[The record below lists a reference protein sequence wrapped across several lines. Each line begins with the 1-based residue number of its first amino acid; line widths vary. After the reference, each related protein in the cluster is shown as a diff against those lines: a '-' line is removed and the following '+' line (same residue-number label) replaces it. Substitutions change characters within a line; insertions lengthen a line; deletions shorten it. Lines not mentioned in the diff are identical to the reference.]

1 MKVLQVAKFYPPDHG
16 GIEAVARDLSA
27 GLVSRGLEVA
37 VLCAAK
43 HWRHSDERDALGVRI
58 TRAAS
63 LGLLLSTSMAP
74 GLVWQLWRR
83 RAEAEVV
90 HVHMPDPLAALA
102 VLVARPKGRLVL
114 HWHSDVVRQ
123 RIARHVYRPLER
135 WLLRRAD
142 AVIATSQAYADS
154 SAALR
159 DWRAKVAV
167 IPIGAPAPGPVDAR
181 RLARLRARHGGR
193 RIVFALGRMT
203 YYKGWEVL
211 IEAARALPE
220 DVIVV
225 VGGGGPDLA
234 RYRAIVEQAG
244 AAGRIVFVGALS
256 AASVEAYFALAE
268 VFCMASTV
276 RAEAYGVAVLE
287 AMARGVAVVATDIPG
302 SGLGWLH
309 QHGVT
314 GLAVPVRDAPALAA
328 AIRTLLDDPALRA
341 RCGAAGR
348 ARWAAH
354 FTAETMAD
362 ETIALYRRLLAPTR
376 VTAHPDKKT
385 PA

>member
-1 MKVLQVAKFYPPDHG
+1 MKVLQVSKFYPPVRG

-27 GLVSRGLEVA
+27 GFVRRGLQVE
-37 VLCAAK
+37 VLCAHK
-43 HWRHSDERDALGVRI
+43 RWQHSDERDELGVRI

-63 LGLLLSTSMAP
+63 LGLWLSTSMAP

-83 RAEAEVV
+83 RREADVV

-102 VLVARPKGRLVL
+102 VLVARPRGKLVL

-123 RIARHVYRPLER
+123 RIARHVYRPLEQ
-135 WLLRRAD
+135 WLLARAD

-154 SAALR
+154 SPALQA
-159 DWRAKVAV
+159 WRQKVVV
-167 IPIGAPAPGPVDAR
+167 IPIGAPAPAVADPRRVAR
-181 RLARLRARHGGR
+181 VRERHAGK

-211 IEAARALPE
+211 VEAARALPE
-220 DVIVV
+220 DAVV
-225 VGGGGPDLA
+225 VIGGGGPELPQ
-234 RYRAIVEQAG
+234 YRALAEQAG
-244 AAGRIVFVGALS
+244 LAHKVVFAGSLSEANAEAHFAA
-256 AASVEAYFALAE
+256 AE

-276 RAEAYGVAVLE
+276 RAEAYGVALLE
-287 AMARGVAVVATDIPG
+287 AMARGLPVVATDVPG

-314 GLAVPVRDAPALAA
+314 GLQVPVRDPAALAEA
-328 AIRTLLDDPALRA
+328 LCAMLTDPALRA

-348 ARWAAH
+348 TRWAAH

-362 ETIALYRRLLAPTR
+362 ETVALYRRLLEQRAGAAPDE
-376 VTAHPDKKT
+376 TASPS
-385 PA
+385 